1 MSSDLSGKFMC
12 CFCLKVIRLEE
23 DGYAMRMR
31 LASLS
36 DLHTQQEMYTHS
48 TCLKERLYGDFNVWW
63 EE

>member
-1 MSSDLSGKFMC
+1 
-12 CFCLKVIRLEE
+12 
-23 DGYAMRMR
+23 MRMR